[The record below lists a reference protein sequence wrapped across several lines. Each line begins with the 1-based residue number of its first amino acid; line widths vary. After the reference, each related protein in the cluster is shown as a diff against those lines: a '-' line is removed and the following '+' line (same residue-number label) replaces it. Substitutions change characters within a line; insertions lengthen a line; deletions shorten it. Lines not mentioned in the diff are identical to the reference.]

1 MDSLF
6 EILAQLDENER
17 ENFTSWFS
25 KLSQKERTAV
35 ASTLADADL
44 EKVRVLLSVPEQS
57 RISLFPVDK
66 TAWEEFDESF
76 KSKAEEA
83 KHKADENWAE
93 LRARHPLRKGRKRTL
108 LQWLNPFAK

>member
-17 ENFTSWFS
+17 EDFTSWFS

-35 ASTLADADL
+35 ASTLAGADL
-44 EKVRVLLSVPEQS
+44 EKVRVLLSVPKES
-57 RISLFPVDK
+57 RISLFLVDK

-76 KSKAEEA
+76 KPAADEA
-83 KHKADENWAE
+83 KRKADETWE
-93 LRARHPLRKGRKRTL
+93 EVRARYSGRRRKRTIW
-108 LQWLNPFAK
+108 QWLNPFD